1 MARET
6 DELLQ
11 VLACELD
18 LRPASAPTAADISK
32 FVTAVTRDK
41 GTLVL
46 HIAEAGGEIVQA
58 FAEAERLCCTDIGW
72 SVTDEPALR
81 LVITASETQ
90 VDALAGMIATNN
102 IEGIQ

>member
-6 DELLQ
+6 DELLE

-18 LRPASAPTAADISK
+18 LRPTSAPSAADISK
-32 FVTAVTRDK
+32 FVTAAARET

-46 HIAEAGGEIVQA
+46 DIAEAGRETVQA

-72 SVTDEPALR
+72 TVTDEPALR
-81 LVITASETQ
+81 LIITARETQ
-90 VDALAGMIATNN
+90 IDALTGMLATIN
-102 IEGIQ
+102 IEIVQ